1 MMRIIT
7 GSARGAKLQAPA
19 GETTRPTAERTK
31 EAIFSMLQNGIAERR
46 VLDLFAGSGQMGLEA
61 LSRGAAH
68 AVFVERDKAALAAVR
83 ANVAHTKLTDRA
95 EIVSADAQSYL
106 KAYRGAPFQLV
117 FLDPPYDKG
126 MLPACL
132 SLLLAGEKLAA
143 GAVLVC
149 ETRDEDAVFGG
160 DAALAAR
167 FTVLRRARYG
177 IAHVTLLSPAKSLE
191 GELK

>member
-7 GSARGAKLQAPA
+7 GLARGAKLQAPA

-31 EAIFSMLQNGIAERR
+31 EAVFSRLGEGVANRR

-61 LSRGAAH
+61 ISRGAAT
-68 AVFVERDKAALAAVR
+68 AVLVDRDKAALAAIR
-83 ANVAHTKLTDRA
+83 ANVAHTKLVGA
-95 EIVSADAQSYL
+95 EVVAADALGYL
-106 KAYRGAPFQLV
+106 KSYKGAPFHLV

-126 MLPACL
+126 LLPTCL
-132 SLLLAGEKLAA
+132 SLLLSGGMLSG
-143 GAVLVC
+143 GAVVVC

-160 DAALAAR
+160 DQALAAG

-177 IAHVTLLSPAKSLE
+177 IAHITLLQKE
-191 GELK
+191 N

>member
-7 GSARGAKLQAPA
+7 GLARGAKLQAPA

-31 EAIFSMLQNGIAERR
+31 EAVFSMLGEGVVARR

-61 LSRGAAH
+61 LSRGAAT
-68 AVFVERDKAALAAVR
+68 AVLVDADKAALSAIR
-83 ANVAHTKLTDRA
+83 ANVAHTKLEGA
-95 EIVSADAQSYL
+95 EVIAADALRYIKSYT
-106 KAYRGAPFQLV
+106 GAPFHLV

-126 MLPACL
+126 LLPTCL
-132 SLLLAGEKLAA
+132 SLLCLRGMLAK
-143 GAVLVC
+143 GAVVVC

-160 DAALAAR
+160 DASLAAG

-177 IAHVTLLSPAKSLE
+177 IAHITLLQKE
-191 GELK
+191 N